1 MHRIDPT
8 RLDLARE
15 FKAAPLGP
23 HSPDLQKLL
32 KIMRWDPVDGRVVAV
47 QPDRHGP
54 WYLARLSGP
63 KGHSIELYRQRPY
76 ATLLEAYWGLFR
88 RRWEDHTGQ
97 KLALDDADQRDA
109 LPTHGERTLA
119 ATRRPIIGYAD
130 KFSVENGQPI
140 AFKVSTEATGLY
152 RAEIQRLRCGD
163 QVGVGL
169 KTATVNAPVNGS
181 YEGRHQPIQTG
192 SFITVPDS
200 ADLRADTFTL
210 IAYIWPTTPL
220 KGGQAIMGTG
230 TKRPAAAI
238 A

>member
-47 QPDRHGP
+47 QPDRDGP

-109 LPTHGERTLA
+109 LPTHGERTLS

-140 AFKVSTEATGLY
+140 AFTHE
-152 RAEIQRLRCGD
+152 
-163 QVGVGL
+163 
-169 KTATVNAPVNGS
+169 PV
-181 YEGRHQPIQTG
+181 T
-192 SFITVPDS
+192 
-200 ADLRADTFTL
+200 
-210 IAYIWPTTPL
+210 
-220 KGGQAIMGTG
+220 
-230 TKRPAAAI
+230 
-238 A
+238 